1 MRRGFGCVVGDSCEI
16 PSKRVRRSL
25 ATSGTIVDDSTS
37 TSTSSVEGPPATSE
51 EEQFGVRWSA
61 EVEGELLGLETAADR
76 LYAVTLNGSTLEV
89 VAFDLGDGSV
99 LWERTL
105 TDAAWPEPEYW
116 GSATEY
122 GLVLTFGADAG
133 GHLTLLDADN
143 GETRWDESL
152 TFPAYDV
159 YEQVNDHVALF
170 ELSEGDLQF
179 IDLDT
184 TEQADAGDYFSN
196 GWVVIGDELAR
207 FEDSDLGESVAGTVV
222 GEIQWNCCRRGH
234 CRGRRGNGRRGNG
247 AMDSVRG

>member
-1 MRRGFGCVVGDSCEI
+1 MRRGLGCVVGQSYRDSAKDDE
-16 PSKRVRRSL
+16 PGNVGHDRRTDEHVNVKCRPI
-25 ATSGTIVDDSTS
+25 AGDV
-37 TSTSSVEGPPATSE
+37 GG
-51 EEQFGVRWSA
+51 EQFGVRWSA
-61 EVEGELLGLETAADR
+61 DVEGELLGLETAADR

-89 VAFDLGDGSV
+89 VASDLGDGSV

-133 GHLTLLDADN
+133 GHLTLLDADS

-184 TEQADAGDYFSN
+184 TEQADAGDYFPN

-222 GEIQWNCCRRGH
+222 EEISGTVVEEVIAEVVVERV
-234 CRGRRGNGRRGNG
+234 G
-247 AMDSVRG
+247 AMDSVGG

>member
-1 MRRGFGCVVGDSCEI
+1 MRRGSVVAAVVTPLAVRVRRGLGCVVGRSC
-16 PSKRVRRSL
+16 
-25 ATSGTIVDDSTS
+25 GD
-37 TSTSSVEGPPATSE
+37 SVEDESDHEPGNIEHDRGDVDERAESAQDRRRVSE

-61 EVEGELLGLETAADR
+61 DVEGELIGLETAADR
-76 LYAVTLNGSTLEV
+76 FYAVTLNGSTLEV

-99 LWERTL
+99 LWQRTL

-133 GHLTLLDADN
+133 GHLTLLDAAS

-170 ELSEGDLQF
+170 ELTEGDLQF

-207 FEDSDLGESVAGTVV
+207 FED
-222 GEIQWNCCRRGH
+222 Q
-234 CRGRRGNGRRGNG
+234 
-247 AMDSVRG
+247 